1 MKNTGKRPQ
10 KNGAKRRKRPDQSK
24 FRKRGKGGAQ
34 HSRLP
39 REERQYRKAEPMSP
53 IEMEG
58 VFNSLIPET
67 QHAIGAA
74 GYVMPTPVQ
83 AKAIPPQIEG
93 KDLMGSAQ
101 TGTGKTAA
109 FTLPLLQKL
118 SAETTRGESR
128 HPRALILAPTR
139 ELAAQIGESI
149 QTYGRF
155 LQVTHTVIFGGVGQF
170 PQQRAMNNG
179 VDIVVAT
186 PGRLLDLMEQGYVKL
201 SAIKTFVLDEADRML
216 DMGFIPDIERI
227 LKELPRRRQTA
238 FFSATLPSE
247 IVSLANGMLIDP
259 VHITINPEQPTVEK
273 IRQQV
278 FFVNRED
285 KCELLISML
294 SEPEVERAIVFTRMK
309 YMANRVCERLKRA
322 GINAAP
328 IHGNRTQS
336 ARTKALD
343 GFRKGRI
350 KVLVAT
356 DIAARGIDV
365 DDISHVVNYDIPNEP
380 HTYVHRIGRTARAG
394 SRGHA
399 WSFCSAEEREQFNDI
414 ERLIK
419 KQVPVNLDHEFHSEK
434 AFNAGRA
441 SARSGRGKGR
451 SFQSSKRSRP
461 GRGRAANPKRRRR
474 AQVVA

>member
-10 KNGAKRRKRPDQSK
+10 NNGAKRRKRPDQSK

-39 REERQYRKAEPMSP
+39 KEDRQYRKAEPMSP

-58 VFNSLIPET
+58 VFNSLIPEA
-67 QHAIGAA
+67 QHAISAA
-74 GYVMPTPVQ
+74 GYATPTPVQ

-93 KDLMGSAQ
+93 KDLLGSAQ

-118 SAETTRGESR
+118 SAETTRAESR

-149 QTYGRF
+149 QAYGRF

-201 SAIKTFVLDEADRML
+201 GAIKTFVLDEADRML
-216 DMGFIPDIERI
+216 DMGFIPDIKRI
-227 LKELPRRRQTA
+227 IAKLPRQRQTA
-238 FFSATLPSE
+238 FFSATLGSE
-247 IVSLANGMLIDP
+247 ITSLAKSILIDP
-259 VHITINPEQPTVEK
+259 VHIRINPEQPTVEK
-273 IRQQV
+273 IHQQA
-278 FFVNRED
+278 FFVDRD
-285 KCELLISML
+285 HKCDLLISML
-294 SEPEVERAIVFTRMK
+294 SEPEVERVIVFTRMK
-309 YMANRVCERLKRA
+309 YVADRVCKRLKSA

-328 IHGNRTQS
+328 IHGNRTQA

-343 GFRKGRI
+343 GFRKGRV

-365 DDISHVVNYDIPNEP
+365 NNISHVINFDIPHEP
-380 HTYVHRIGRTARAG
+380 QSYIHRIGRTARAG
-394 SRGHA
+394 SYGQA
-399 WSFCSAEEREQFNDI
+399 WSFCSAEERQQLNDI

-419 KQVPVNLDHEFHSEK
+419 KRIPANMDHEFHSNK
-434 AFNAGRA
+434 ALNGGKA

-451 SFQSSKRSRP
+451 PFQSSRRSRP